1 MRLVFAALL
10 ILHGAIHL
18 PGFVKGLGL
27 ATVPQLRA
35 PITAREGWWWLG
47 VALLLAVTAALWLAS
62 SRYWPWVAVIAV
74 LLSQALILR
83 SWSDARAGTLVNIVI
98 LIPTVLG
105 IAEFRA
111 GSLRSVF
118 EREAARL
125 VAISAAPHVLVADSD
140 LASLPPV
147 VQRYL
152 RRAGIVGQPRVRN
165 FHLTFDVQMR
175 GGPDEPWFHGT
186 AEQYESFHPPV
197 RLFYMKASRTGVP
210 FDGLHRYAGDAAT
223 MDIRLLG
230 LYRVQYLAGAEMTRS
245 ETVTLLNDM
254 CLLAPA
260 ALLEVPVVWEPI
272 DERSVRARF
281 TNAGHT
287 VEAILTIDAQGDLVN
302 FTSEDRSRAIDG
314 GMVRLPFAT
323 PVRRV
328 GPMGGA
334 RVVVDGDA
342 TYTEDGR
349 AWSYGRF
356 VLTSLAYN
364 VTAARGSGLPDR

>member
-1 MRLVFAALL
+1 MRIAFATFLV
-10 ILHGAIHL
+10 LHGAIHL
-18 PGFVKGLGL
+18 LGFAKGRGL
-27 ATVPQLRA
+27 AAVEPLQV
-35 PITAREGWWWLG
+35 PITARGAWMWLAA
-47 VALLLAVTAALWLAS
+47 ALLFVFTAALWLAS
-62 SRYWPWVAVIAV
+62 SRWWPWVALLAV
-74 LLSQALILR
+74 ALSQMLVVQ
-83 SWSDARAGTLVNIVI
+83 SWRDAKVGTLANLLVIV
-98 LIPTVLG
+98 PTLL
-105 IAEFRA
+105 ALADLRRT
-111 GSLRSVF
+111 SLASTF
-118 EREAARL
+118 AREAAQL
-125 VAISAAPHVLVADSD
+125 VQASAGATAPVADAD
-140 LASLPPV
+140 LATRPPI

-152 RRAGIVGQPRVRN
+152 RRAGVVGRPRVRN

-186 AEQYESFHPPV
+186 AEQYEAFHPPI
-197 RLFYMKASRTGVP
+197 RLFYMKASRAGLP
-210 FDGLHRYAGDAAT
+210 FDGLHRYVGDAAT

-230 LYRVQYLAGAEMTRS
+230 LYRVQFLAGAEMTRS

-328 GPMGGA
+328 GRMAGA

-349 AWSYGRF
+349 EWSYGRF

-364 VTAARGSGLPDR
+364 VTPR

>member
-1 MRLVFAALL
+1 MRLAFAALL
-10 ILHGAIHL
+10 TLHGIIHL
-18 PGFVKGLGL
+18 PGFIKGAGL
-27 ATVPQLRA
+27 AEIPQLRGH
-35 PITAREGWWWLG
+35 ITVWAGWWWLCA
-47 VALLLAVTAALWLAS
+47 ALLLVVTAALWLAS
-62 SRYWPWVAVIAV
+62 ARSWPWVACAAVVISQ
-74 LLSQALILR
+74 LLIFR
-83 SWSDARAGTLVNIVI
+83 SWGDARAGTLVNLII
-98 LIPTVLG
+98 LIPTALG
-105 IAEFRA
+105 IAEFRS
-111 GSLRSVF
+111 GSLRSTF

-125 VAISAAPHVLVADSD
+125 VATSAAPRALVADSD
-140 LASLPPV
+140 LASLPQI

-152 RRAGIVGQPRVRN
+152 RRAGVVGQPRVRN

-186 AEQYESFHPPV
+186 AEQYEAFHPPV
-197 RLFYMKASRTGVP
+197 RLFYMRASRSGVP
-210 FDGLHRYAGDAAT
+210 FDGLHRYVGDAAT
-223 MDIRLLG
+223 MDIRVLG

-272 DERSVRARF
+272 DDRAVRVRF

-287 VEAILTIDAQGDLVN
+287 VEAVLTIDAEGDLVN

-314 GMVRLPFAT
+314 GMVPRPFAT
-323 PVRRV
+323 PVRRL
-328 GPMGGA
+328 GTMAGA
-334 RVVVDGDA
+334 RVVVEADA

-349 AWSYGRF
+349 EWSYGRF

-364 VTAARGSGLPDR
+364 VTSPR